1 MQITVVALQNS
12 VELDAGETYHI
23 SGYSSETNSVKIGKN
38 YYTIDE
44 EVLILNT
51 NIVTSDL
58 DLLDFALN
66 ILETGVRCQVVPE
79 NLLRTMFD
87 SLGVHRFDKLAK
99 SGSDGRSRNY

>member
-66 ILETGVRCQVVPE
+66 ILETGVRCQVGPE
-79 NLLRTMFD
+79 NLLKNIFE
-87 SLGVHRFDKLAK
+87 SLQLSTFKALARSGVRWKV
-99 SGSDGRSRNY
+99 